1 MVRSSFSTRN
11 IANYD
16 NNLGKSDPNTAL
28 DIEREDED
36 SIRMAC
42 NVNDSGAESIILRSD
57 EDEDEDEDENEYG
70 EGYSD
75 DDDEDQLYDDEG
87 EDRVSRVFG
96 DADFL
101 PSEYSQ
107 GPYNGGGDFIQD
119 LPPVEQ
125 NTDGAEQ
132 VDDPLQ
138 PGESF
143 TSQFVADLT
152 PTSRWRSFGRSS
164 INPRC
169 PESRQ
174 FGKRLFLFKYYTHG

>member
-57 EDEDEDEDENEYG
+57 EDKDEDEDENEYG

-96 DADFL
+96 DADFFR
-101 PSEYSQ
+101 PSTLKVRTM
-107 GPYNGGGDFIQD
+107 G
-119 LPPVEQ
+119 VE
-125 NTDGAEQ
+125 T
-132 VDDPLQ
+132 
-138 PGESF
+138 SF
-143 TSQFVADLT
+143 RICHLWNRT
-152 PTSRWRSFGRSS
+152 PTVLSRWTILCSQVSLS
-164 INPRC
+164 PLNLL
-169 PESRQ
+169 Q
-174 FGKRLFLFKYYTHG
+174 T